1 MTSLNEDSSKSNIDS
16 FDIHKKLLTKESNW
30 SYAHLIQP
38 HQENSN
44 FELITTLV
52 DKIEFAIYKRD
63 GDYMILVDFFSSY
76 EEACEEARSILDSFP
91 SAKSSV
97 EAWQQ
102 SN

>member
-1 MTSLNEDSSKSNIDS
+1 MSPFNETAKGNST
-16 FDIHKKLLTKESNW
+16 FDIHSKLLSQNSHW
-30 SYAHLIQP
+30 SYAHVIQP
-38 HQENSN
+38 YQENSN
-44 FELITTLV
+44 FEMATTLV

-76 EEACEEARSILDSFP
+76 EEACEEAKSILDSFP